1 MGRSVARPPSAS
13 EGYLPADFPFWTNA
27 PAPGT
32 IVCMANF
39 RHRFVT
45 RSASLW
51 NCGLALSLV
60 VSVVAAACG
69 SSEDSAAPP
78 GGQGW
83 DGGGPPDASRDG
95 ISSDAP
101 VILDSMVTDADPAAK
116 DIVVEPA
123 DPVLEVTGA
132 PLPTQ
137 PFTAKFKDG
146 TTPTAVNWSIDNVA
160 VGTIATQGV
169 FTPQGYMAGK
179 ATVTATVGAKTGS
192 TTVTVKINLKSNP
205 LDGDSNHKVSDPD
218 LQLLK
223 TGGAADAD
231 FRWLYPYDETVF
243 PRGVDAPLMQLG
255 GTPADSVL
263 VKIVAGDFQ
272 YEGAMTAS
280 GPTRIAIPKA
290 VWEGVTKSAG
300 ASDKVQV
307 SVSKL
312 SGGAATGPVTQS
324 WKIAQGSMKGI
335 VYYNTYNSLLAPG
348 GGVMRI
354 RPGEKAEAII
364 KGCTVCH
371 SVSANGNRLAASVY
385 WTGDPNGAVPGGNPV
400 SSAVW
405 DLSTDGQATQVYS
418 DPDGRKY
425 SFGALSPEGK
435 WMLTSG
441 VPASAPIPRGLTGP
455 YESKLIDAATGVEV
469 PADSFTSVVK
479 YALTPVFSPDSK
491 HVAFNLRDS
500 SPGHVLATMNV
511 DTTGATPVFSGLD
524 TLYTSAK
531 VAAWPSF
538 TPDSQLL
545 VFHEG
550 DSFDTGTWGGG
561 PLYADLMLAHVPTRT
576 VVPLAILN
584 GIKNGQIYLPYG
596 EGEDSHLNY
605 EPTLLPVPIG
615 GYYWVI
621 FTSRRSYGNTICNPA
636 TNPHG
641 CELAGGD
648 KKFGWAENGSE
659 FPSPRKKL
667 WIAAI
672 DVGWDGTG
680 DPSHPAF
687 YLPGQELEAGNM
699 RAFAALEPCK
709 QNGSSCDS
717 AAECC
722 NGFCRQNGTDD
733 AGAPLLQ
740 CVPPPTGCSQEDEK
754 CTTAAD
760 CCDAPLGYTCING
773 RCAQPAPPK

>member
-1 MGRSVARPPSAS
+1 MFRS
-13 EGYLPADFPFWTNA
+13 
-27 PAPGT
+27 PG
-32 IVCMANF
+32 
-39 RHRFVT
+39 
-45 RSASLW
+45 LW
-51 NCGLALSLV
+51 NCGLAASLAA
-60 VSVVAAACG
+60 SVVAAACG
-69 SSEDSAAPP
+69 SSDDTAGPP
-78 GGQGW
+78 GGHGYDSGVGDVSM
-83 DGGGPPDASRDG
+83 DGT
-95 ISSDAP
+95 SSDGQ
-101 VILDSMVTDADPAAK
+101 VILDSAIAEADPSAK
-116 DIVVEPA
+116 DLVVEPA

-137 PFTAKFKDG
+137 QFTAKYKDG
-146 TTPTAVNWSIDNVA
+146 TTPTAVNWSIDNVG
-160 VGTIATQGV
+160 VGTIASSGV
-169 FTPQGYMAGK
+169 FTPQGYLAGK
-179 ATVTATVGAKTGS
+179 ATVTAIVGATTGS
-192 TTVTVKINLKSNP
+192 TTVTVKVNLKANP
-205 LDGDSNHKVSDPD
+205 LDGDPNHKVSDSD
-218 LQLLK
+218 LQLLEA
-223 TGGAADAD
+223 GGAADAG
-231 FRWLYPYDETVF
+231 FKWLYPYDETVF
-243 PRGVDAPLMQLG
+243 PRGIDAPLLQLG
-255 GTPADSVL
+255 GAPADAVL
-263 VKIVAGDFQ
+263 VTIAAGGFQ
-272 YEGAMTAS
+272 YQGAATAA
-280 GPTRIAIPKA
+280 GPTRITIPKQ

-300 ASDKVQV
+300 ATDKVQV

-312 SGGAATGPVTQS
+312 SGGAATGPATHS
-324 WKIAQGSMKGI
+324 WRIAQGSMKGI

-354 RPGEKAEAII
+354 RPGGQAEAII

-371 SVSANGNRLAASVY
+371 SVSSNGNRLAASVS
-385 WTGDPNGAVPGGNPV
+385 WSGEPIGAVPGGNPI
-400 SSAVW
+400 SSATW
-405 DLSTDGQATQVYS
+405 DLSTDGEATQVHS

-435 WMLTSG
+435 WMISSG
-441 VPASAPIPRGLTGP
+441 VPTSAPIPRGLTGP
-455 YESKLIDAATGVEV
+455 FESKLYDAATGVEV

-479 YALTPVFSPDSK
+479 YALTPVFSPDAK
-491 HVAFNLRDS
+491 HLAFNWRDN

-511 DTTGATPVFSGLD
+511 DMAGAAPVFSGLD
-524 TLYTSAK
+524 TVYTSAA

-538 TPDSQLL
+538 SADSQLL

-550 DSFDTGTWGGG
+550 DSFDTGLWGGG
-561 PLYADLMLAHVPTRT
+561 SLFADLMIAHLPTKT
-576 VVPLAILN
+576 VAPLAILN

-596 EGEDSHLNY
+596 EGEDAHLNY

-636 TNPHG
+636 SNAVG
-641 CELAGGD
+641 CEVAGGD
-648 KKFGWAENGSE
+648 KKFGWAENQNE
-659 FPSPRKKL
+659 HPSPRKKL

-672 DVGWDGTG
+672 DVGWNGTG

-709 QNGSSCDS
+709 QDGASCDS

-740 CVPPPTGCSQEDEK
+740 CVPPSTGCSQEDEK
-754 CTTAAD
+754 CATTAD
-760 CCDAPLGYTCING
+760 CCDAPSGYTCING